1 MIKGNFIIILEH
13 VFCANLDLFRIK
25 FDTDVILLRQSHPI
39 YAQKTAQSVVTFQ
52 ELWNE
57 FIASSLKYNSVSLT

>member
-39 YAQKTAQSVVTFQ
+39 YAQKAAQSAVTFQ
-52 ELWNE
+52 EL
-57 FIASSLKYNSVSLT
+57 